1 MINKNFTVE
10 YDRDELMR
18 AIQLYFN
25 KIVQTRIIHKGGKRG
40 VAVYLSIPVD
50 IARKYKIP
58 EKRFRVKFDQNY
70 VIYIEDPDGEYI
82 VKNYGNKRGP
92 AYYLLFPIKELPHKT
107 RVLLFIEQE
116 KPLIFR
122 VITPA

>member
-1 MINKNFTVE
+1 MINMNLTVE

-25 KIVQTRIIHKGGKRG
+25 KIIQTRIIHKGGKRG
-40 VAVYLSIPVD
+40 IAVYLNIPVD
-50 IARKYKIP
+50 IARKYDIP
-58 EKRFRVKFDQNY
+58 KKRFNVKIVENQVVY
-70 VIYIEDPDGEYI
+70 VEDPNGRCI

-92 AYYLLFPIKELPHKT
+92 AYYILFPLKLSHRT
-107 RVLLFIEQE
+107 RVLIFIESE
-116 KPLIFR
+116 KPLVFR